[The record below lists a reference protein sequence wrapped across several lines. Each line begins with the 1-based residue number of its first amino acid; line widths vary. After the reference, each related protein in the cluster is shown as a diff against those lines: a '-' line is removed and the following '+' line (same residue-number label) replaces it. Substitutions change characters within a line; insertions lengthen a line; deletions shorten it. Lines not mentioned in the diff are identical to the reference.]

1 MNMTGDMNM
10 TMNSTDMANDTIT
23 ETAGGVEPVSDDG
36 RRRLQHSL
44 SDAASGAVDKAKD
57 VAGKAVD
64 KTNEVI
70 TNVNDTLQS
79 GANRV
84 NDFIA
89 GAQGNM
95 TNGTEGNMT
104 MNSTDMAN
112 DTIATEDEP
121 VSNM

>member
-1 MNMTGDMNM
+1 M

-36 RRRLQHSL
+36 RRRLQQSL
-44 SDAASGAVDKAKD
+44 SDAVSGAVDNAKETASGAVDKAKD

-104 MNSTDMAN
+104 MNS
-112 DTIATEDEP
+112 
-121 VSNM
+121 